1 MVRYTP
7 IREITDKEK
16 NKLYSLLDTNPD
28 IKYRIKIVLL
38 ANEGYTVPEIREM
51 TNTYDKTIRKWIHKF
66 NDNGIDGLFTKIDYS
81 PMVKI
86 DNDARKE
93 IVKIAS
99 TNPRNLGLKFST
111 WSLRSLAG
119 YLSKEDKNMVVKQQ
133 GGISHTRIKEIL
145 NESKIE
151 WRNSKMI
158 LGKSRDP
165 EYELKKR
172 GLRN

>member
-7 IREITDKEK
+7 VSEITDKEK
-16 NKLYSLLDTNPD
+16 NKLYSLLDTNPE
-28 IKYRIKIVLL
+28 IRYRIKIVLL
-38 ANEGYTVPEIREM
+38 AGEGYTVPEIREM
-51 TNTYDKTIRKWIHKF
+51 TNIYDKTIRKWIHKF
-66 NDNGIDGLFTKIDYS
+66 NDNGIVGLFTKIDYS

-86 DNDARKE
+86 DNDTRKQ

-99 TNPRNLGLKFST
+99 TNPRELGLKFST

-119 YLSKEDKNMVVKQQ
+119 YLTKDKKIVKQ
-133 GGISHTRIKEIL
+133 GISHTRIKEIL

-151 WRNSKMI
+151 WRNSKTV
-158 LGKSRDP
+158 LGRSRDL

-172 GLRN
+172 ELKN

>member
-1 MVRYTP
+1 
-7 IREITDKEK
+7 
-16 NKLYSLLDTNPD
+16 
-28 IKYRIKIVLL
+28 
-38 ANEGYTVPEIREM
+38 M

-66 NDNGIDGLFTKIDYS
+66 NEMKIDGLFTKIDYS
-81 PMVKI
+81 HTVKI
-86 DNDARKE
+86 DNDTRKE

-99 TNPRNLGLKFST
+99 TNPRDLGLKFST

-119 YLSKEDKNMVVKQQ
+119 YLTKEEDKKIVKQ
-133 GGISHTRIKEIL
+133 GISHTRIKDIL

-151 WRNSKMI
+151 WRNSKMV

-172 GLRN
+172 GLSR